1 MKQGIGHQF
10 QTETK
15 YQREPY
21 SAGAIERQGKR
32 EKLREKLTDTAISLP
47 PPDRENGWP
56 LYRALNARRSVRE
69 FQNRPVTLSALSQVL
84 WAASGVTQKAGDFL
98 LRTAPSAGALY
109 PIDIYVGVRSV
120 ESLKPGLY
128 HFVPAGHSLRQ
139 RYEGDLSEL
148 LADAALNQDFLAEAG
163 FNLIF
168 TAVFER
174 TTWKY
179 GSRGFRY
186 IYLDAGHIVQ
196 NAALAAVSLG
206 LGSCPVA
213 AFFDDE
219 INALLGINPARESA
233 IYLLA
238 VGWPRKD

>member
-1 MKQGIGHQF
+1 MKQNIGYQF
-10 QTETK
+10 HTETK
-15 YQREPY
+15 YLREPY
-21 SAGAIERQGKR
+21 SAGAFER
-32 EKLREKLTDTAISLP
+32 LRNQETIKERPIDRTVALP
-47 PPDRENGWP
+47 PTDRKNGSP
-56 LYRALNARRSVRE
+56 LYAVLNARRSVRE
-69 FQNRPVTLSALSQVL
+69 YEDRPVPLEALSQIL
-84 WAASGVTQKAGDFL
+84 WAAYGVSFRAGDFL
-98 LRTAPSAGALY
+98 FRTAPSAGALY
-109 PIDIYVGVRSV
+109 PLELYVAARSV
-120 ESLKPGLY
+120 EKLNPGLY
-128 HFVPAGHSLRQ
+128 HFVPATHSLRQ
-139 RYEGDLSEL
+139 RYEGDLSPL
-148 LADAALNQDFLAEAG
+148 LAEAALDQDFLAEAS
-163 FNLIF
+163 FNLIL

-179 GSRGFRY
+179 GARGFRY

-219 INALLGINPARESA
+219 VNALVGVNPARESA

>member
-1 MKQGIGHQF
+1 MREGIGHQF

-21 SAGAIERQGKR
+21 SPGAMERQKKR
-32 EKLREKLTDTAISLP
+32 ERLKEKLVDRVVPLP
-47 PPDRENGWP
+47 APDRENGWP
-56 LYRALNARRSVRE
+56 LFRAINTRRSVRE
-69 FQNRPVTLSALSQVL
+69 YQKKPVYLEALSQVL
-84 WAASGVTQKAGDFL
+84 WAAAGVSLKAGDFL
-98 LRTAPSAGALY
+98 LRTSPSAGALY
-109 PIDIYVGVRSV
+109 PVDIYVFAREVKNLS
-120 ESLKPGLY
+120 PGLY
-128 HFVPAGHSLRQ
+128 HFIPAAQALRQ
-139 RYEGDLSEL
+139 RYEGDFSQL
-148 LADAALNQDFLAEAG
+148 LADAALNQDFLADAS
-163 FNLIF
+163 FVLAL

-186 IYLDAGHIVQ
+186 IYLDAGHVAQ

-219 INALLGINPARESA
+219 INSLLGVNPARESA
-233 IYLLA
+233 IYLVA
-238 VGWPRKD
+238 VGWPRR

>member
-1 MKQGIGHQF
+1 MREGIGYQF
-10 QTETK
+10 QVETK

-21 SAGAIERQGKR
+21 SPGALERQNKR
-32 EKLREKLTDTAISLP
+32 ERLKEKLVDKVFPLP
-47 PPDRENGWP
+47 APDRDNGWP
-56 LYRALNARRSVRE
+56 LFRTLNARRSVRE
-69 FQNRPVTLSALSQVL
+69 FQKKPVSLQALSQVL
-84 WAASGVTQKAGDFL
+84 WAAYGVTLKAGDFL

-109 PIDIYVGVRSV
+109 PVDIYVLAREV
-120 ESLKPGLY
+120 ESLSPGLY
-128 HFVPAGHSLRQ
+128 HFVPANQTLRQ
-139 RYEGDLSEL
+139 RYEGNFNEL
-148 LADAALNQDFLAEAG
+148 LADAALNQDFLSEAS
-163 FNLIF
+163 FVLAL

-179 GSRGFRY
+179 GARGFRY
-186 IYLDAGHIVQ
+186 IYLDAGHVAQ

-219 INALLGINPARESA
+219 INSLLGVNPARESA

-238 VGWPRKD
+238 IGWPR